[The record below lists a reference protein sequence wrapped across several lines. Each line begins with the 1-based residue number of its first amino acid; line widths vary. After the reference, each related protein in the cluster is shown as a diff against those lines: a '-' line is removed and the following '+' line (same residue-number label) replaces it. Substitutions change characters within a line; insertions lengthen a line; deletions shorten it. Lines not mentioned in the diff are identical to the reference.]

1 MSVSEFL
8 NFFHTYVSTKIKKG
22 EKNKRTMEKDFDVL
36 DDFDFTDEDEE
47 TLRELRGVQDDIKR
61 DPITGRTEKRGATL
75 NKRKLSKH
83 EMDEFFLDY

>member
-1 MSVSEFL
+1 
-8 NFFHTYVSTKIKKG
+8 
-22 EKNKRTMEKDFDVL
+22 MENQNDMM
-36 DDFDFTDEDEE
+36 DDFAFTDEDEE
-47 TLRELRGVQDDIKR
+47 MLRELRGGVQDDVRR